1 MRGRRLRFGSPE
13 GALPLNFDYTDMI
26 NMLLRAITLATLCL
40 AAVSARAE
48 PAAPLTSPVNIT
60 GGAITGSRAGPLN
73 IYLGVPFAAPP
84 VGDLRWRA
92 PQPVRPWKGVRET
105 RSYSPACAQT
115 AEWISNPKSE
125 DCLYLNLWAP
135 DHARK
140 LPVIVW
146 IHGGGLYGGTAA
158 LPLHNG
164 ANLAKRGAVVVTLNY
179 RLGIFGFF
187 AHPELSAESPDH
199 VSGNQGI
206 LDQIAA
212 LRWVKA
218 NIATFGGDPD
228 RVTIMGNSAG
238 GESVALLVASPL
250 AKGLFQ
256 RAIAESGNDAMPI
269 NPTDSHRFD
278 GKAAAEAKGLAF
290 AKAIGAE
297 HLADLRTLS
306 AADVQKP
313 AWLPRTYVDG
323 HLVPA
328 DLTTLYRSHRQN
340 DVPLLVGWTAEE
352 GKDLAGEI
360 LGTSEFTAARHH
372 ELLTSMLGYPPSD
385 AVLAAYP
392 GATDAEATASIHQ
405 LTNDWWGWR
414 MVHWA
419 ELQAEYGRSK
429 SYVYYFAHR
438 PAAPPTQCNWGCG
451 AGHGVE
457 IQYLFDNLAMDPR
470 TWTPED
476 RQLATRLA
484 DTVITFARTGVPT
497 GKGLPAWP
505 RFDGSKASL
514 LRIGSEAELEAH
526 PLPDFSLF
534 SQPGD

>member
-1 MRGRRLRFGSPE
+1 MS
-13 GALPLNFDYTDMI
+13 
-26 NMLLRAITLATLCL
+26 LRAITLAALSVLT
-40 AAVSARAE
+40 VPVRAE
-48 PAAPLTSPVNIT
+48 PAAPPTSPVAVT
-60 GGAITGSRAGPLN
+60 GGDIAGSRADTLN
-73 IYLGVPFAAPP
+73 IYLGIPFAAPP

-92 PQPVRPWKGVRET
+92 PQPVVHWKGIRQVT
-105 RSYSPACAQT
+105 RFSPACAQT

-135 DHARK
+135 QHATK

-158 LPLHNG
+158 VPVHNG
-164 ANLAKRGAVVVTLNY
+164 ANLAKRGAIMVTLNY

-212 LRWVKA
+212 LRWVKD
-218 NIATFGGDPD
+218 NIAAFGGDPG

-269 NPTDSHRFD
+269 NPADSLRFD
-278 GKAAAEAKGLAF
+278 NKVAAEAKGLAF
-290 AKAIGAE
+290 ATALGAE
-297 HLADLRTLS
+297 HLADLRKLS
-306 AADVQKP
+306 VKDVQKP

-323 HLVPA
+323 HLLPA
-328 DLTTLYRSHRQN
+328 DMTTLYRNRRQN

-372 ELLTSMLGYPPSD
+372 ELVTSMLGYPPSD
-385 AVLAAYP
+385 AVVAAYP

-414 MVHWA
+414 MTHWA
-419 ELQAEYGRSK
+419 ALQAEYGRSR

-438 PAAPPTQCNWGCG
+438 PAAPPTPCNWGCG

-470 TWTPED
+470 SWTPED

-484 DTVITFARTGVPT
+484 DTVIDFARTGSPT

-505 RFDGSKASL
+505 TFDGSNASAL
-514 LRIGSEAELEAH
+514 HIGSEAELQAH

-534 SQPGD
+534 SRPGE